1 MARVELLEVFAL
13 PDSTMFIEEISAV
26 TGALDFFLQDKD
38 IKGTVILTGR
48 REEREPQTIFRI
60 NIDQSAVVNCKDNT
74 DDLAEAMVED
84 SLNQKTI
91 TPLSKSR
98 IVEKKRFHNTKC
110 MILPNTEGQFFC
122 SCSID
127 RREYIDEIL
136 RIIGRTLVNLSPGD
150 EELRDNYE
158 GLFAPELEENW
169 KLEVEVDKMF
179 ANTNQESP
187 IEEIQDWKQWWL
199 ENGPMEFFFE
209 EG

>member
-1 MARVELLEVFAL
+1 
-13 PDSTMFIEEISAV
+13 
-26 TGALDFFLQDKD
+26 
-38 IKGTVILTGR
+38 
-48 REEREPQTIFRI
+48 
-60 NIDQSAVVNCKDNT
+60 
-74 DDLAEAMVED
+74 
-84 SLNQKTI
+84 
-91 TPLSKSR
+91 
-98 IVEKKRFHNTKC
+98 